1 MKLLNYQINS
11 IHFLSDLEQDFIEF
25 YKEYINDNEVNI
37 LKDELMQLNDKE
49 KVLKRL
55 STYLNTISM
64 RRKRANKTENATS

>member
-11 IHFLSDLEQDFIEF
+11 IHFLSDLEQDFIKF